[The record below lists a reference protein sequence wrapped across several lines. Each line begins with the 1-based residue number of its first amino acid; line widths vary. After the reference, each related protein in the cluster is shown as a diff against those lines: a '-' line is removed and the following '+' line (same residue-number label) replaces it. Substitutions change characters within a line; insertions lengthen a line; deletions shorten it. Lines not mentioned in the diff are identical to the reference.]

1 LKNSTWFFE
10 KIFGTVHI
18 AIGDR
23 DTMTELHWN
32 TITPTLREVLAAF
45 SKNPLAGEFYLAG
58 GTALALQ
65 LGHRLS
71 VDLDFFSPTQSDI
84 PALLEPLRH
93 ALRDFSPVLSD
104 SAWGNLVFL
113 AEDVRVGFYGYG
125 YSLVAPLVEMEIG
138 RLASIPDIAL
148 MKMDAL
154 LARAS
159 RKDFHDLYAICN
171 NISLRELFDMAPK
184 KYPSVRD
191 FEAQVV
197 KHMVYFERAEQE
209 TPVPLID
216 NVEWDTVKDW
226 FRKQAKEI
234 GSSWLE

>member
-1 LKNSTWFFE
+1 MS
-10 KIFGTVHI
+10 
-18 AIGDR
+18 
-23 DTMTELHWN
+23 ELHWN
-32 TITPTLREVLAAF
+32 TITPAMREVLSVF
-45 SKNPLAGEFYLAG
+45 SKDALAGEFYLAG

-93 ALRDFSPVLSD
+93 ALKEHSPVLSD
-104 SAWGNLVFL
+104 SSWGNLVFL

-125 YSLVAPLVEMEIG
+125 YSLVAPLVETEIG
-138 RLASIPDIAL
+138 RLASVPDIAL

-159 RKDFHDLYAICN
+159 RKDFHDLYAIGKG
-171 NISLRELFDMAPK
+171 ISLRELFDMAPG

-191 FEAQVV
+191 FEAQVTR
-197 KHMVYFERAEQE
+197 HMVYFDRAEQE
-209 TPVPLID
+209 TPVPLIE
-216 NVEWDTVKDW
+216 NVEWETVKAW

-234 GSSWLE
+234 GNSWLE